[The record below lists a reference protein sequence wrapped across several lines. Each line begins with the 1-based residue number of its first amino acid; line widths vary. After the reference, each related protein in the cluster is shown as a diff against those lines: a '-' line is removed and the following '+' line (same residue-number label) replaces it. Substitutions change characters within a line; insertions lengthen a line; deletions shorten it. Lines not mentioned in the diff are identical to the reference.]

1 MKVDRF
7 VFSRFISK
15 SDFPDE
21 DYYGYKLFNI
31 LNGTD
36 NEDELKKIIK
46 ETAAPL
52 ILKLE
57 KDEQDIFKFNCFKLK
72 YVELHK
78 YYCDQDNRDDVEI
91 SIWFSGVC
99 YYDDITRDGKKL
111 YKQNICDFDNMKITN
126 NMIKILIYK

>member
-36 NEDELKKIIK
+36 NEDELRKIIK
-46 ETAAPL
+46 ERDTSTPG
-52 ILKLE
+52 
-57 KDEQDIFKFNCFKLK
+57 FNQRTKPGL
-72 YVELHK
+72 
-78 YYCDQDNRDDVEI
+78 
-91 SIWFSGVC
+91 
-99 YYDDITRDGKKL
+99 
-111 YKQNICDFDNMKITN
+111 
-126 NMIKILIYK
+126 